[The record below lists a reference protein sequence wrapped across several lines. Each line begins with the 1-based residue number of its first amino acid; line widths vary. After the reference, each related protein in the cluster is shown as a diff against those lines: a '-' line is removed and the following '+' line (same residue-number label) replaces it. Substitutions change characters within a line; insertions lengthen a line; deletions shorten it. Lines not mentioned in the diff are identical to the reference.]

1 MLRRQS
7 VPGQSESRG
16 RAGCWTCKN
25 KHVRC
30 SREQPH
36 CARCRRLKLPCSYE
50 MRLLWQEDAIRRGIS
65 LGREGTWSKGR
76 KTKSKRDKQEERF
89 FMPVLNVE
97 AIFLNTTYSHF
108 EQHRGE
114 GLEPRDVHAATL
126 NAGLETCSKSM
137 CTDDSEE
144 SSITLRRS
152 LLPFMF
158 PSHES
163 SYLFDYFVSNICPS
177 CSLSP
182 TYNPYLYYITPMSFT
197 YPPLHN
203 AILSVSANQL
213 RLLSHRRF
221 EKDAWWY
228 KTKTLEGLQ
237 ESISSGDIGWP
248 FIATILMLC
257 FYDIADG
264 CNESWMTHLKSGLQ
278 IMEQVSCDFTE
289 SQQLRKFCLMYFV
302 AHNIMGHTAGTLQIA
317 DGQYAWLEDDCME
330 EIDPLM
336 GCSRELLDI
345 IHKISKAASDSTA
358 IQSKRYMTAD
368 ELANL
373 TTTRNELESSLHTI
387 CQIPSAASDSTYLT
401 QVAEIKRQTAL
412 IYLHER
418 LSTLLPPSSS
428 VSGSSLASYK
438 SSLITSVIEQMSP
451 LPSTPTLL
459 WPLFTLGKGS
469 PADEGHRRFV
479 LERLNDILKSRNLG
493 SVRLARKL
501 VADKY
506 RSWDL
511 EFHGEMA
518 LKGKWISLA

>member
-1 MLRRQS
+1 M
-7 VPGQSESRG
+7 
-16 RAGCWTCKN
+16 
-25 KHVRC
+25 
-30 SREQPH
+30 
-36 CARCRRLKLPCSYE
+36 
-50 MRLLWQEDAIRRGIS
+50 RRGIS
-65 LGREGTWSKGR
+65 LGREGTWSKSG
-76 KTKSKRDKQEERF
+76 KTKNKRAKQEEQY

-97 AIFLNTTYSHF
+97 PIFLHTTCSHF
-108 EQHRGE
+108 EKHGE
-114 GLEPRDVHAATL
+114 VLEPQETHAATL
-126 NAGLETCSKSM
+126 NATLETRAKSI
-137 CTDDSEE
+137 CTDDSRE

-158 PSHES
+158 SSHE
-163 SYLFDYFVSNICPS
+163 SYLFDYFVSSICPS

-182 TYNPYLYYITPMSFT
+182 TYNPYLYYITPMSFA

-213 RLLSHRRF
+213 RLLNHNRF

-228 KTKTLEGLQ
+228 KTKTLEGLR
-237 ESISSGDIGWP
+237 ESINSGDVGWP

-302 AHNIMGHTAGTLQIA
+302 AHNIMGHTSGTSQIS
-317 DGQYAWLEDDCME
+317 DGQYTWLEDDCMQ

-336 GCSRELLDI
+336 GCSRGLLDI
-345 IHKISKAASDSTA
+345 IHKISKAASETSAILSTR
-358 IQSKRYMTAD
+358 SMTPN
-368 ELANL
+368 ELASL
-373 TTTRNELESSLHTI
+373 TTTRNELERSLHTI
-387 CQIPSAASDSTYLT
+387 GQIPSAASDSTYLT

-428 VSGSSLASYK
+428 VFSSSLASYK

-451 LPSTPTLL
+451 LASSPTLL
-459 WPLFTLGKGS
+459 WPLFILGKAS

-493 SVRLARKL
+493 SVRLAKKL

-511 EFHGEMA
+511 ELHGEMA